1 MKKPFDVFGQNGLHK
16 GAKELEFYIPFERLK
31 NIGLPILVTAQ
42 SHVEV
47 PYSIVI
53 AF

>member
-1 MKKPFDVFGQNGLHK
+1 MKKPFDVFGQNGLHNR
-16 GAKELEFYIPFERLK
+16 AKELEFYIAFEWLK
-31 NIGLPILVTAQ
+31 IIGLPILVTAQ

-47 PYSIVI
+47 PCSIVI